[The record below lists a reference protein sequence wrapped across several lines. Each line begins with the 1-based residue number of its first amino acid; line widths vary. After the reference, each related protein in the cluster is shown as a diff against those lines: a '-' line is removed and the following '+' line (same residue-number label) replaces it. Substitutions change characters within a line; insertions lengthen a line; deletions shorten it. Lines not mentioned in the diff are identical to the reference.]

1 MTMSVSGDEDGHR
14 TVVVAAAER
23 SRQSDG
29 QNIFLPSRGNM
40 IMNRALTFSFV
51 SKTVTCCTSVFAT
64 VVTTGHK
71 RCLLERDISQ
81 VRKADR

>member
-14 TVVVAAAER
+14 TVVVATAER
-23 SRQSDG
+23 SKPSEG
-29 QNIFLPSRGNM
+29 QNIFLPSGGNT
-40 IMNRALTFSFV
+40 IMNRELTFSFV

-64 VVTTGHK
+64 TGHT
-71 RCLLERDISQ
+71 RWLLARAIRQ